1 MILSLRMKVKKK
13 RAPGLIAIVFYKTF
27 VASLLAFTSIALLL
41 ALKNHQ
47 FLQDFS
53 DIYLLETK
61 FKLVELLLE
70 KILNFKQKT
79 LLFSGIA
86 AGIYAAI
93 TAVEAIGLWSEKSWA
108 RILVLVLVGISIPPE
123 IFELI
128 RGITLVK
135 SVVFLGNV
143 AVFWYLLYFFPK
155 HNNEI

>member
-1 MILSLRMKVKKK
+1 MKKK